1 MYGPACASLGCA
13 QEAKKF
19 IYNKGNVTG
28 ALQLREVVKW
38 LSSTAGQAF
47 R

>member
-28 ALQLREVVKW
+28 ALQLHEVVKW